1 MSSHRVGALVAL
13 WLGVGPAAGASEETT
28 AAPTEVSSA
37 SSVSEAAEAAEAAEV
52 AGRRDP
58 PPVIGP
64 TLSLGHTLLPGKPAA
79 FGVGV
84 QAVFARGPWR
94 FALEGFFASPVTAF
108 APAVGGDVG
117 VGAVDRRGIGG
128 ALGVYGRHV
137 LPTEDAAG
145 STQLGPGVMMLAKL
159 APTIIL
165 ATPLVLW
172 VDVQSGAL
180 TPTLSL
186 KLVLGVPWA
195 R

>member
-1 MSSHRVGALVAL
+1 MRSHRVGALAAL
-13 WLGVGPAAGASEETT
+13 WLGVGPAAGASEERT
-28 AAPTEVSSA
+28 AAPTEV
-37 SSVSEAAEAAEAAEV
+37 AEVAEAAEV

-64 TLSLGHTLLPGKPAA
+64 TLALGHTLLPGKPAA

-84 QAVFARGPWR
+84 QAVLARGPWR

-108 APAVGGDVG
+108 TPAVGGDVG

-128 ALGVYGRHV
+128 ALGLYGRHV

-145 STQLGPGVMMLAKL
+145 STQLGPGIMMLAKL